1 MLGISVL
8 GKRFVMHFFR
18 RRASATSSYGQRSMK
33 RYQNLCLTI
42 CFAIFLSAGL
52 SSPASTAQSVPSAS
66 AKPESPAPSD
76 EGWHLDVTPY
86 LWFAGVH
93 GTAGVQG
100 HDASVHADA
109 SDVLSNFNIGFMG
122 VVEPR
127 YNRVLFPTDFM
138 WIKLTDNRAL
148 PSDVDAT
155 SAKAEFKQTI
165 FTPSIGYRLV
175 DAKKIKV
182 DWKMGI
188 RYWHLDSS
196 LSLQPSGQKVSGS
209 ADWVDGVSGG
219 KIETLVARK
228 VIVTIGGDA
237 GGGTSR
243 SDYQVYGL
251 VGFRVAR
258 KWTLNAGYRYM
269 SVNYRPESTFV
280 YDMTLSG
287 LILGATWNTK

>member
-1 MLGISVL
+1 
-8 GKRFVMHFFR
+8 
-18 RRASATSSYGQRSMK
+18 MK

-66 AKPESPAPSD
+66 AKPESTAPSD

-280 YDMTLSG
+280 YDMILSG

>member
-1 MLGISVL
+1 M
-8 GKRFVMHFFR
+8 F
-18 RRASATSSYGQRSMK
+18 QR
-33 RYQNLCLTI
+33 LCILI
-42 CFAIFLSAGL
+42 CVCAAIF
-52 SSPASTAQSVPSAS
+52 SSSVMFTLGVAAQNASNSS
-66 AKPESPAPSD
+66 AKPESPGPSD
-76 EGWHLDVTPY
+76 QGWHVDVIPY

-93 GTAGVQG
+93 GTAGVHG
-100 HDASVHADA
+100 HEASVHADA

-127 YNRVLFPTDFM
+127 YNHVLFPTDFM

-148 PSDVDAT
+148 PSDVAAS